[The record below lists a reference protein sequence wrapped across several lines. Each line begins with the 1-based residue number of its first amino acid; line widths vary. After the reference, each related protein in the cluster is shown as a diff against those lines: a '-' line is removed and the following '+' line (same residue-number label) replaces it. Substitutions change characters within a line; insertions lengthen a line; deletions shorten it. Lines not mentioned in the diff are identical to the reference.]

1 MSEIEINSS
10 LKKRFVSDFKLPI
23 NVFSEPYFSY
33 YTELYEPVY
42 NIEEKM
48 QWFKKVLSK
57 FNTVDEFFV
66 YSESV
71 SQNIKK
77 AIAETNAY
85 KELNS
90 VDMNKDF
97 PLEEQ
102 VKQQNIY
109 IDPNVG
115 KKLISIDLQKANFN
129 SLNVFGLKNELN
141 INSYEDLMK
150 LFTDDKYFLESKKIR
165 QVIFGDL
172 NPSRQQRIQK
182 YIINT
187 FCKKLKEAGC
197 ILTSASSDEIIIQ
210 NPDMNIERVKSIL
223 RDVPEQYKFFR
234 VEEFHFERI
243 DQDHDFFIK
252 KTKQE
257 NAPDKLEF
265 KNVPG
270 PFFAQ
275 VYKKYLGLD
284 IIDKDMVFY
293 HEGYLAE
300 FKQSI
305 FDPEVAKKKTHKFK

>member
-1 MSEIEINSS
+1 MSEIELNSS

-23 NVFSEPYFSY
+23 NVFSEPYFAY
-33 YTELYEPVY
+33 YTDLYEPVY
-42 NIEEKM
+42 NISEKM
-48 QWFKKVLSK
+48 EWFKDVLSK
-57 FNTVDEFFV
+57 FKTVDDFFV

-77 AIAETNAY
+77 LIADTNAY
-85 KELNS
+85 KTFNTA
-90 VDMNKDF
+90 DMNKDF
-97 PLEEQ
+97 PLDEQ

-109 IDPNVG
+109 IEPNVG

-129 SLNVFGLKNELN
+129 SLNVFGLKEELG
-141 INSYEDLMK
+141 INNYEDLMK
-150 LFTDDKYFLESKKIR
+150 LVTEDKYFLESKKIR

-172 NPSRQQRIQK
+172 NPARQQRVQK

-187 FCKKLKEAGC
+187 FCKKLKESGC

-210 NPDMNIERVKSIL
+210 NPEMTVEKVKSIL
-223 RDVPEQYKFFR
+223 KDVPEKFQFFR
-234 VEEFHFERI
+234 VEEFSFDRI
-243 DQDHDFFIK
+243 EEGHDFFIK

-257 NAPDKLEF
+257 NAPDKIEF

-275 VYKKYLGLD
+275 AYKRHLGLD